1 MTEQELIEFTELIT
15 PDGVHY
21 PLDGIVD
28 RALVSDPEGSGMP
41 PIEYATQRGAYQHGE
56 TVTSYRLQPRIVQLV
71 YRRNA
76 CNRDGYWRIRDELV
90 NIVRPNRYTI
100 GSIPQPLV
108 LRGIR
113 PDGAVRDLDVL
124 IALGPEF
131 NNVNED
137 WDEWSI
143 EEALRLIAHNPA
155 YYDPETVH
163 IIPTFTPS
171 SELSFP
177 ISFPISFGTSRSVA
191 TIAETYVGNWLAYP
205 LITITGPSN
214 YVRITNLTTNETIT
228 FAYPLVGG
236 QQAVIDLQSG
246 TKSAIDPA
254 ITDITDPRRNLL
266 GGVAGDLGTFHIE
279 QDPMAVGGVNNIEVY
294 FSTPTTFGTVDI
306 EYKTR
311 YLSN

>member
-1 MTEQELIEFTELIT
+1 MSDQLIEFTELIT
-15 PDGVHY
+15 ADGEHY

-28 RALVSDPEGSGMP
+28 RALVSGPDGSGMP
-41 PIEYATQRGAYQHGE
+41 PIEYATQRGAYQHGA
-56 TVTSYRLQPRIVQLV
+56 TVTSYKLEPRIVQLV

-76 CNRDGYWRIRDELV
+76 HNRDQYWRIRDELV
-90 NIVRPNRYTI
+90 DILRPNRQTI

-113 PDGAVRDLDVL
+113 PDGTIRDLDVL

-131 NNVNED
+131 NNVGED

-155 YYDPETVH
+155 YYDPNVVH
-163 IIPTFTPS
+163 IIPTFVAS
-171 SELSFP
+171 SELAFP
-177 ISFPISFGTSRSVA
+177 ISFPISFGVSRAVVNIDA
-191 TIAETYVGNWLAYP
+191 TYVGNWLAYP

-228 FAYPLVGG
+228 FAYPLIGG

-246 TKSAIDPA
+246 TKSAVDPA

-266 GGVAGDLGTFHIE
+266 GGVGGDLGTFHIE
-279 QDPMAVGGVNNIEVY
+279 QHPMAAGGVNSIEVY
-294 FSTPTTFGTVDI
+294 FSTPTTFGSVDI
-306 EYKTR
+306 AYKTR